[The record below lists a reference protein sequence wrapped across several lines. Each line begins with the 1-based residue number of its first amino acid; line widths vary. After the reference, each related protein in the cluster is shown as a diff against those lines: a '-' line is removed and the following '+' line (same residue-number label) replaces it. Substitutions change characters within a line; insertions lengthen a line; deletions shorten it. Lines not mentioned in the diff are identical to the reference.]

1 MILRDRVTISAEQLI
16 GYDAHGNGIWD
27 VVELGTFRAH
37 VGSASGSSP
46 SVGHGEVNITN
57 LRCLVPP
64 VPELEV
70 PDISSVIV
78 RWRGEDYRIENRL
91 PISRG
96 GRTHHLS
103 MDLTRFT

>member
-1 MILRDRVTISAEQLI
+1 MILRDKVTISAEKVI
-16 GYDAHGNGIWD
+16 GRNAHGNPIYD
-27 VVELGTFRAH
+27 VVELGTFPAH

-46 SVGHGEVNITN
+46 SVGHGEVNVTT

-78 RWRGEDYRIENRL
+78 QWRGEDYRIENRL

-96 GRTHHLS
+96 GRAHHLT
-103 MDLTRFT
+103 MDLTRVT

>member
-1 MILRDRVTISAEQLI
+1 MILRDTVTISAEQMT
-16 GYDAHGNGIWD
+16 GHDAHWNEIWE
-27 VVELGTFRAH
+27 VVELGTFPAH

-46 SVGHGEVNITN
+46 TVGHGEVNVTT

-64 VPELEV
+64 VPELET
-70 PDISSVIV
+70 PDVSSVTV
-78 RWRGEDYRIENRL
+78 RWRDEDYRIENRL

-103 MDLTRFT
+103 MDLTRVT